1 MSLLSLSVAATLLFA
16 HPASDRATLT
26 VSFTVP
32 LSCDVHIVGSEVADD
47 RLILDVAR
55 RCNSRHQVAISSGGV
70 AGLGPVSIVD
80 EATGRVILGGEAL
93 LQRAEQFT
101 TSTDR
106 IVLMC
111 PDATPSAMAELLS
124 TISIGVIAV

>member
-1 MSLLSLSVAATLLFA
+1 MSLLSLSIAATLLLA
-16 HPASDRATLT
+16 PPSSDRVALT

-32 LSCDVHIVGSEVADD
+32 LSCDVRIVGSQVADD
-47 RLILDVAR
+47 RLVLDVAR
-55 RCNSRHQVAISSGGV
+55 RCNSRHQVEISSGAVSGV
-70 AGLGPVSIVD
+70 GSISIID
-80 EATGRVILGGEAL
+80 ETSGRVIAGGDAL
-93 LQRAEQFT
+93 LRRAEQFT

-124 TISIGVIAV
+124 TVSVGVSAI